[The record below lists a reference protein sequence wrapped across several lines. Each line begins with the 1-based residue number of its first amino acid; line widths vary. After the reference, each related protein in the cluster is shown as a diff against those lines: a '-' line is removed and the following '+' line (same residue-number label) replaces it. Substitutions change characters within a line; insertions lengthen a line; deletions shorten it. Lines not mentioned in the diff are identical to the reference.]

1 MRLLTKFS
9 LIYVIVFGFGLGA
22 AAFLFYGL
30 LQRSAREQVLYH
42 AQIIMETALAM
53 RNYTTDQ
60 VRPALNDATQV
71 LDDQAGGLFRELCAK
86 KSGKRV
92 FRPQS
97 VPAFAATE
105 IFNALRDKHPEY
117 TYKEATLNPT
127 NPRDRAVEWEA
138 DIVQQFRNDSTR
150 TEIKGIRD
158 TPTGPSLYYAKPLKV
173 GSPACI
179 PCHDTPDTAPKSM
192 VAKYGPANGFGW
204 KLNEIVAAQIIS
216 VPMSV
221 PLAKA
226 DIAFK
231 TFMTSLV
238 VVFVL
243 AFLVLNV
250 VLSVLVIR
258 PIVKMSRAAD
268 EVSTGNFEI
277 PEFNVGGKDEI
288 SVLATSFNRLRR
300 SLEKAMK
307 LLE

>member
-1 MRLLTKFS
+1 MGLRLKFN
-9 LIYVIVFGFGLGA
+9 LVLVLVFAL
-22 AAFLFYGL
+22 GL
-30 LQRSAREQVLYH
+30 LLSGYMSRRILDTN
-42 AQIIMETALAM
+42 AQDEVVRNADLMMGAALAM
-53 RNYTTDQ
+53 RDYTSKQ
-60 VRPALNDATQV
+60 VKPQL
-71 LDDQAGGLFRELCAK
+71 ELQLMRA
-86 KSGKRV
+86 
-92 FRPQS
+92 FLPQS
-97 VPAFAATE
+97 VPAYAATE

-258 PIVKMSRAAD
+258 PIVRMSRAAD